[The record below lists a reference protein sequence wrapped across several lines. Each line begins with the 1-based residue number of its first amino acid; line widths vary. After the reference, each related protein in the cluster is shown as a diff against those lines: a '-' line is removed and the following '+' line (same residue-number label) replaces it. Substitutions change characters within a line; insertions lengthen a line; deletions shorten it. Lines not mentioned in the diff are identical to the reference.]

1 MPGHDQIFAS
11 CVETKLLVSLNK
23 SDIYYLRM
31 VNVCPILA
39 TEGSVDDRRD
49 REMVSR
55 AEVLAESGH

>member
-1 MPGHDQIFAS
+1 MPGHDQIFVS
-11 CVETKLLVSLNK
+11 CVETKLLVSLQ